1 MQIKFFTIPGTG
13 CHLTEEELNKFLRSH
28 RILNVD
34 KSFNPGNGGYWSL
47 CIEYMD
53 IESLANVTSL
63 KKKDKDLSED
73 LTDEEKVRFEKY
85 RQIRLLLSRE
95 KKIKA
100 FEIFSNNELAILSK
114 LPVIDSTI
122 TEVEGVKTEHL
133 KDYLPFFFTE
143 SDFLDQNAAENP
155 QSEKSD
161 TPF

>member
-34 KSFNPGNGGYWSL
+34 KSFNPGNGGYWTL

-53 IESLANVTSL
+53 IESLATVPGKRET
-63 KKKDKDLSED
+63 KDLTLD
-73 LTDEEKVRFEKY
+73 LNDEEKKRFEKY
-85 RQIRLLLSRE
+85 RQIRLGLSRE
-95 KKIKA
+95 RKIKA

-114 LPVIDSTI
+114 LPVIDASI
-122 TEVEGVKTEHL
+122 TELEGVKPEHI
-133 KDYLPFFFTE
+133 KDYLPFFIT
-143 SDFLDQNAAENP
+143 DYQDQDATENP
-155 QSEKSD
+155 KPEGTD

>member
-53 IESLANVTSL
+53 IESLATVPGKRET
-63 KKKDKDLSED
+63 KDLTLD
-73 LTDEEKVRFEKY
+73 LNDEEKKRYEKY
-85 RQIRLLLSRE
+85 RQIRLGLSRE
-95 KKIKA
+95 KNIKA

-114 LPVIDSTI
+114 FPSIDAAA
-122 TEVEGVKTEHL
+122 TEIDGIKPDHI
-133 KDYLPFFFTE
+133 KNYLQFFLT
-143 SDFLDQNAAENP
+143 DNQPQDAPENP
-155 QSEKSD
+155 QPERGD